1 MSKWLKGV
9 KLIKKTKSRAEPLNY
24 ATVAKPHTPMYL
36 IHKYWARKPHNVVSE
51 YIQHY
56 TEEGDIVLDPFCG
69 SGPTPIEAIKLG
81 RKGIGIDLDPV
92 ATFITRMT
100 SIPVDISKI
109 KAAFEEIKKN
119 CKEQIEELYKA
130 ICPKC
135 QKDASIVY
143 TIKQNEKMIEI
154 GYECKRCLNSRN
166 SSKRFLKKK
175 PDDFDFKLLDKIE
188 KMRIP
193 YWYPT
198 QRLAYDGN
206 EFKEGTH
213 DPNVNSVDKLFDK
226 RALISLSILYN
237 EIEKIKDEK
246 IKDIFKIIFTSNV
259 HNVSKLNPV
268 HQPRW
273 KKGMHPSTSWILHRF
288 WLPSLRVECPVWFY
302 FEERSKHIVEAKID
316 SNNQIKYY
324 KEAKKFSDL
333 NDGANI
339 FIKTHN
345 ALELTEIVPPNSVDY
360 VFTDPPYGGA
370 VQYFELSTL
379 WASWLKIDLNYKE
392 EITVNKQQ
400 NKDFEYYHKMLR
412 KSFKEIYQVLKSGK
426 FMTVTFHS
434 TDIKVWNSV
443 IKAVVMVGFELEKI
457 IYQPPARPSAK
468 GLLQPYGSAVG
479 DYYIRFRKPE
489 QDNHTTEKE
498 IDLKTYELE
507 VIDSAQRI
515 IGERG
520 EPTIYQ
526 HILNGIMADLKG
538 GRNVPVGA
546 KNVEEVLKEHIGK
559 EFELIHIKNE
569 KGKTIG
575 KKWWLKGYDISHFT
589 QPTLSDRVERTI
601 VSILD
606 KNPKVSFDDILQS
619 IFIEFPN
626 ALTPETE
633 KLKDILSEYADPTT
647 DGKWQLKYQVRVRE
661 SEHSKM
667 IFFLAVLG
675 KKAKYDVWIGSNEQS
690 SSYNGQKLSSLVS
703 IKKPVWRFVPT
714 PNWDRVNQID
724 VIWHDRGRIEYTFEV
739 ENTTAI
745 TEAIVRNSNIPH
757 NKLKRIIIIPKEREG
772 LLNRKLEEPMIK
784 ENIIKN
790 NWHFVFYN
798 DLEKFFNQS
807 GKKERMSI
815 DDFDKVFRMPKK
827 ETKKEQNSLNLY
839 L

>member
-1 MSKWLKGV
+1 MLLKMV
-9 KLIKKTKSRAEPLNY
+9 KKSRLLAEQINY

-56 TEEGDIVLDPFCG
+56 TKERDIVLDPFCG

-81 RKGIGIDLDPV
+81 RKGIGIDLNPIS
-92 ATFITRMT
+92 TFVTRMT
-100 SIPVDISKI
+100 SMPVDINLI
-109 KAAFEEIKKN
+109 KKTFEEIKVN
-119 CKEQIEELYKA
+119 CKSEINELYKT
-130 ICPKC
+130 KC
-135 QKDASIVY
+135 KKCGKDASIIC
-143 TIKQNEKMIEI
+143 THWDNSTPIKIYYYCYSCNK
-154 GYECKRCLNSRN
+154 KLD
-166 SSKRFLKKK
+166 KK
-175 PDDFDFKLLDKIE
+175 PDDEDLKLVKKVE
-188 KMRIP
+188 KMEVL

-198 QRLAYDGN
+198 QRLAYNGED
-206 EFKEGTH
+206 FKEGTH
-213 DPNVNSVDKLFDK
+213 DPNIDSVDKLFTK
-226 RALISLSILYN
+226 RNLLSLTIIFNVISKIK
-237 EIEKIKDEK
+237 EEKIKQ
-246 IKDIFKIIFTSNV
+246 IFSFAFTSMS
-259 HNVSKLNPV
+259 HLASKMTPV
-268 HQPRW
+268 RPTRPMSSFW
-273 KKGMHPSTSWILHRF
+273 AMHRYWIPPIF
-288 WLPSLRVECPVWFY
+288 MESSVWHLFDSAVY
-302 FEERSKHIVEAKID
+302 GAQGIIEGKTD
-316 SNNQIKYY
+316 SNSQIKYY
-324 KEAKKFSDL
+324 KEAKKFDDL

-339 FIKTHN
+339 FLKTHN
-345 ALELTEIVPPNSVDY
+345 ALELTQIIPPNSVDY

-379 WASWLKIDLNYKE
+379 WASWLKMDLNYRE

-400 NKDFEYYHKMLR
+400 NKDFEYYHKMMR
-412 KSFKEIYQVLKSGK
+412 KSFKEIYQVLKPGR

-434 TDIKVWNSV
+434 TDIKVWNSI

-489 QDNHTTEKE
+489 QDNHVSEKE

-507 VIDSAQRI
+507 VVDIAQRI

-526 HILNGIMADLKG
+526 HILNGIMADLHG

-559 EFELIHIKNE
+559 EFELLPVKDE

-575 KKWWLKGYDISHFT
+575 KKWWLKEYDISHFT

-633 KLKDILSEYADPTT
+633 KLKDILAEYSDPTP

-667 IFFLAVLG
+667 IFFLALLG
-675 KKAKYDVWIGSNEQS
+675 KKAKYDVWIGSNEQA

-714 PNWDRVNQID
+714 PNWDRINQID
-724 VIWHDRGRIEYTFEV
+724 VIWHDRGRIEYTFEI

-784 ENIIKN
+784 ENIVKN

-798 DLEKFFNQS
+798 DLEKFFNQNT
-807 GKKERMSI
+807 KKEKILI
-815 DDFDKVFRMPKK
+815 DEFDKLFRMPKK
-827 ETKKEQNSLNLY
+827 DIEKKQNSLNIY

>member
-1 MSKWLKGV
+1 MV
-9 KLIKKTKSRAEPLNY
+9 KKSRLLAEQINY

-56 TEEGDIVLDPFCG
+56 TKEGDIVLDPFCG
-69 SGPTPIEAIKLG
+69 SGVTPIEAIKLG
-81 RKGIGIDLDPV
+81 RKGVGTDLDPI

-100 SIPVDISKI
+100 AISIDINLI
-109 KAAFEEIKKN
+109 KNTFEEIKVN
-119 CKEQIEELYKA
+119 CKSEINDLYKTKCKKCGKAA
-130 ICPKC
+130 ITL
-135 QKDASIVY
+135 A
-143 TIKQNEKMIEI
+143 TIWDREKAEPLELRYYCGNCKQ
-154 GYECKRCLNSRN
+154 RN
-166 SSKRFLKKK
+166 AKK
-175 PDDFDFKLLDKIE
+175 PDEDDLKLIKKIE
-188 KMRIP
+188 KMDIP
-193 YWYPT
+193 YWHPT
-198 QRLAYDGN
+198 RRLAYDGN
-206 EFKEGTH
+206 GFMKKER
-213 DPNVNSVDKLFDK
+213 VDSIPELFTK
-226 RALISLSILYN
+226 RNLIALSILFN
-237 EIEKIKDEK
+237 QIEKIKEQK
-246 IKDIFKIIFTSNV
+246 LREVFQFVFTSMSHLASKMCPVAKPGGKGHWSKFSATSFWALQSYWVPPLNMESNV
-259 HNVSKLNPV
+259 
-268 HQPRW
+268 
-273 KKGMHPSTSWILHRF
+273 WILF
-288 WLPSLRVECPVWFY
+288 
-302 FEERSKHIVEAKID
+302 RSAVEAKQGIINGKTD

-324 KEAKKFSDL
+324 KEAKKFNDL

-345 ALELTEIVPPNSVDY
+345 ALELTEIIPPNSVDY

-379 WASWLKIDLNYKE
+379 WASWLEIDLNYRE

-400 NKDFEYYHKMLR
+400 DKDFEYYHKMMR
-412 KSFKEIYQVLKSGK
+412 KSFKEIYQVLKPGK

-434 TDIKVWNSV
+434 TDIKVWNSI

-489 QDNHTTEKE
+489 QDNHVSEKE

-507 VIDSAQRI
+507 VVDSAQRI

-526 HILNGIMADLKG
+526 YILNGIMADLKG
-538 GRNVPVGA
+538 GRNVPVGV
-546 KNVEEVLKEHIGK
+546 KNVEEVLKEHIGN
-559 EFELIHIKNE
+559 EFELIPVKDE

-633 KLKDILSEYADPTT
+633 KLKDILAEYADTT
-647 DGKWQLKYQVRVRE
+647 PDGKWQLKYQVRVRE

-667 IFFLAVLG
+667 IFFLGLLG
-675 KKAKYDVWIGSNEQS
+675 KKAKYDVWIGSNEQC
-690 SSYNGQKLSSLVS
+690 LC
-703 IKKPVWRFVPT
+703 RT
-714 PNWDRVNQID
+714 
-724 VIWHDRGRIEYTFEV
+724 
-739 ENTTAI
+739 
-745 TEAIVRNSNIPH
+745 
-757 NKLKRIIIIPKEREG
+757 
-772 LLNRKLEEPMIK
+772 
-784 ENIIKN
+784 
-790 NWHFVFYN
+790 
-798 DLEKFFNQS
+798 
-807 GKKERMSI
+807 
-815 DDFDKVFRMPKK
+815 
-827 ETKKEQNSLNLY
+827 
-839 L
+839 

>member
-1 MSKWLKGV
+1 MSHLA
-9 KLIKKTKSRAEPLNY
+9 SRMCP
-24 ATVAKPHTPMYL
+24 VAKPGGKGHWSKFSATSFWSQHRYYL
-36 IHKYWARKPHNVVSE
+36 
-51 YIQHY
+51 
-56 TEEGDIVLDPFCG
+56 
-69 SGPTPIEAIKLG
+69 PI
-81 RKGIGIDLDPV
+81 
-92 ATFITRMT
+92 
-100 SIPVDISKI
+100 ISM
-109 KAAFEEIKKN
+109 E
-119 CKEQIEELYKA
+119 
-130 ICPKC
+130 
-135 QKDASIVY
+135 
-143 TIKQNEKMIEI
+143 
-154 GYECKRCLNSRN
+154 
-166 SSKRFLKKK
+166 
-175 PDDFDFKLLDKIE
+175 
-188 KMRIP
+188 
-193 YWYPT
+193 
-198 QRLAYDGN
+198 
-206 EFKEGTH
+206 
-213 DPNVNSVDKLFDK
+213 
-226 RALISLSILYN
+226 
-237 EIEKIKDEK
+237 
-246 IKDIFKIIFTSNV
+246 SNV
-259 HNVSKLNPV
+259 WML
-268 HQPRW
+268 
-273 KKGMHPSTSWILHRF
+273 F
-288 WLPSLRVECPVWFY
+288 
-302 FEERSKHIVEAKID
+302 RSAVEAKQGIIEGKTD

-324 KEAKKFSDL
+324 KEAKKFNDL

-345 ALELTEIVPPNSVDY
+345 AFELTEIIPKNSVDY

-370 VQYFELSTL
+370 IQYFELSTL
-379 WASWLKIDLNYKE
+379 WASWLKMDLNYRE

-400 NKDFEYYHKMLR
+400 NKDFEYYHKMMR
-412 KSFKEIYQVLKSGK
+412 KSFKEIYQVLKPGR

-434 TDIKVWNSV
+434 TNIKVWNSI
-443 IKAVVMVGFELEKI
+443 IKAAVMVGFELEKI

-507 VIDSAQRI
+507 VIYSAKRI

-667 IFFLAVLG
+667 IFFLALLG
-675 KKAKYDVWIGSNEQS
+675 KKAKYDIWIGSNEQA

-827 ETKKEQNSLNLY
+827 ETKKEQNSLHLY

>member
-1 MSKWLKGV
+1 VILEMV
-9 KLIKKTKSRAEPLNY
+9 KKSRLATEQIDY

-56 TEEGDIVLDPFCG
+56 TKEGDIVLDPFCG

-100 SIPVDISKI
+100 AIPVDVSKI
-109 KAAFEEIKKN
+109 KTTFEDIKKN
-119 CKEQIEELYKA
+119 CKEQIEELYKTKCKKCGKIGFI
-130 ICPKC
+130 ICTHWENSNP
-135 QKDASIVY
+135 
-143 TIKQNEKMIEI
+143 IKIFYDCSTCNKKID
-154 GYECKRCLNSRN
+154 
-166 SSKRFLKKK
+166 KK
-175 PDDFDFKLLDKIE
+175 PDDEDLKLIKNVE
-188 KMRIP
+188 KMDIP
-193 YWYPT
+193 YWYPKNK
-198 QRLAYDGN
+198 LYYDGEGFLKKEKN
-206 EFKEGTH
+206 ESIP
-213 DPNVNSVDKLFDK
+213 DLFTK
-226 RALISLSILYN
+226 RNLISLSILFEN
-237 EIEKIKDEK
+237 INKIKDEK
-246 IKDIFKIIFTSNV
+246 IKDIFRFTFTSLTHLASRLTPVRPTRPMSSFWAMHSYWVPPINMESNV
-259 HNVSKLNPV
+259 WML
-268 HQPRW
+268 
-273 KKGMHPSTSWILHRF
+273 
-288 WLPSLRVECPVWFY
+288 
-302 FEERSKHIVEAKID
+302 FESAVNGKQGIIEGKTD

-345 ALELTEIVPPNSVDY
+345 ALELTEIIPHNSVDY

-379 WASWLKIDLNYKE
+379 WASWLKIDLNYRE

-400 NKDFEYYHKMLR
+400 NKDLEYYHKMLR
-412 KSFKEIYQVLKSGK
+412 KSFKEIYQVLKPGK

-434 TDIKVWNSV
+434 TDIKVWNSI

-479 DYYIRFRKPE
+479 DYYIRFRNPE
-489 QDNHTTEKE
+489 LDNNVTEKE

-538 GRNVPVGA
+538 GRNVPVRA

-559 EFELIHIKNE
+559 EFELIPIKDE

-575 KKWWLKGYDISHFT
+575 KKWWLQGYDISNFT

-633 KLKDILSEYADPTT
+633 KLKDILAEYADTT
-647 DGKWQLKYQVRVRE
+647 PDGKWQLKYQVRIRE

-667 IFFLAVLG
+667 IFFLALLG
-675 KKAKYDVWIGSNEQS
+675 KKARYDIWIGSNEQA
-690 SSYNGQKLSSLVS
+690 SSYTGQKLSSLVS

-757 NKLKRIIIIPKEREG
+757 NKLKRIIIIPKEREE

-784 ENIIKN
+784 ENIVKN

-798 DLEKFFNQS
+798 DLEKFFNQN
-807 GKKERMSI
+807 GKKERMST
-815 DDFDKVFRMPKK
+815 DDFDKLFRMPKK
-827 ETKKEQNSLNLY
+827 EIKKEQNSLNIY